1 MIFEYKNYNEKRDSM
16 DKNVGQYL
24 KELREKK
31 HLSQNQ
37 LAEKLHISRS
47 VIAKYETGERE
58 PSFNNLVLISKYFK
72 IPITNLIPIYENSI
86 ESTNTKDILNYLLK
100 QNKFFKTIV
109 FALIIIIFT
118 IIVSA
123 IIYINVLNYVSTKI
137 YRVTSIDK
145 NPIIKDG
152 LLIKT
157 KDKVY
162 LSLISNLDPDK
173 VEKVE
178 FFYQDGEEKVFMFG
192 TSNSDYIK
200 FYSDLKT
207 DEYISFKN
215 YDNFFNGSLIK
226 VYYKDDTTEC
236 INLIYKFDYT
246 NNNLEEKYE
255 EIEESSESTDS
266 VVAAQAFFE
275 TPKSGLYDIVAPF
288 IEDHKNEIFEIK
300 LDGIKYEVNITDNFL
315 SIFYKNNNKRYNL
328 LYTLNKETL
337 MLDELNSSSKIL
349 YNMNFKTDKCDGK
362 MCSNVDED
370 IELIKEIIKEIKK

>member
-1 MIFEYKNYNEKRDSM
+1 M

-178 FFYQDGEEKVFMFG
+178 FYYKDGEEKVFMFG
-192 TSNSDYIK
+192 TSISDYIR
-200 FYSDLKT
+200 FYADLKN

-226 VYYKDDTTEC
+226 VYYKDNTTEYV
-236 INLIYKFDYT
+236 NLIYKFDYT
-246 NNNLEEKYE
+246 NNNLEENYE
-255 EIEESSESTDS
+255 EIEEELSESTDS
-266 VVAAQAFFE
+266 AVAAQAFFE
-275 TPKSGLYDIVAPF
+275 TSKSGLYDIVAPF
-288 IEDHKNEIFEIK
+288 IEDHKNENFNIK
-300 LDGIKYEVNITDNFL
+300 LDGINYKLAIMDKTL
-315 SIFYKNNNKRYNL
+315 SILYENNNKRYNL
-328 LYTLNKETL
+328 FYTLNKETL

-362 MCSNVDED
+362 MCSNVDKD

>member
-1 MIFEYKNYNEKRDSM
+1 M

>member
-1 MIFEYKNYNEKRDSM
+1 M

-246 NNNLEEKYE
+246 NNNLEENYE
-255 EIEESSESTDS
+255 EIEEKSSESTDS
-266 VVAAQAFFE
+266 AVAAQAFFE

-315 SIFYKNNNKRYNL
+315 SILYKNNNKRFTL
-328 LYTLNKETL
+328 LYMLNEEIL
-337 MLDELNSSSKIL
+337 MLDEVNSSSKTL
-349 YNMNFKTDKCDGK
+349 YSKNFKTDKCDGK